1 MRRLLDRIKNSE
13 FLTFSEVLRLKV
25 GIVTLFVTVLII
37 LSIPLSTFNDFTS
50 DIKILVPI
58 GFGVLLFFTI
68 LFAVVNLNR
77 IAMHL
82 SIITIALITVYL
94 TSGGNHFYGYMMF
107 FVTLTVIIFYQDIS
121 TYLIY
126 GGAITVYGV
135 YYIFDKGVSI
145 VGVNTIDTETS
156 LYTYLVILVGFYIVF
171 LTQFLVSD
179 NIYEKMNNDWV
190 RMNKVLGK
198 YQEITFQ
205 HLAELIETNKKEPI
219 YKNVK
224 FQQTVSE
231 LSVFINEFFEE
242 NAKNIAEVVEFYF
255 FIHDQDIDTVID
267 SKELPITTRKYA
279 SQLSKYV
286 LNQKSELVSILFEFS
301 TLFKKSVGF
310 DSSRYQYNLDTL
322 FEDRIDK
329 LLSLAI
335 LYRYLRTE
343 ITQFDKWGNVKRILS
358 HKEITEM
365 FVSKEFREFITYEQ
379 VNFYLDNEN
388 LFEEYLK

>member
-1 MRRLLDRIKNSE
+1 MRRLLDRIRNSE

-25 GIVTLFVTVLII
+25 AIVTLFVTIIII

-50 DIKILVPI
+50 DINILVPI

-82 SIITIALITVYL
+82 SIITIGLITVYL

-121 TYLIY
+121 TYILY
-126 GGAITVYGV
+126 GGGITAYGV

-145 VGVNTIDTETS
+145 VGVNTLNTNIS
-156 LYTYLVILVGFYIVF
+156 LYTYLVILVGFYLVF
-171 LTQFLVSD
+171 MIQFLVSD
-179 NIYEKMNNDWV
+179 NIYEGMNNDWV

-198 YQEITFQ
+198 YQEIIYQ
-205 HLAELIETNKKEPI
+205 NLAEMIEENGQEPI
-219 YKNVK
+219 YKNLK

-242 NAKNIAEVVEFYF
+242 NADNIAEVVEFYF
-255 FIHDQDIDTVID
+255 FLHNQDIDSIVESAD
-267 SKELPITTRKYA
+267 LPIATRKYA
-279 SQLSKYV
+279 LELKKYLLST
-286 LNQKSELVSILFEFS
+286 KSELVSILFEFA
-301 TLFKKSVGF
+301 TLIKNQNGF
-310 DSSRYQYNLDTL
+310 DENRYEYNLDSL
-322 FEDRIDK
+322 FDDRTDK

-335 LYRYLRTE
+335 LYKFLRTE
-343 ITQFDKWGNVKRILS
+343 VTQFDKWGNVKRVLS

-379 VNFYLDNEN
+379 VNFYLDNED
-388 LFEEYLK
+388 LFEKYLK

>member
-1 MRRLLDRIKNSE
+1 MRRLLNRIRNSE

-37 LSIPLSTFNDFTS
+37 LSIPLSTFNDFTN
-50 DIKILVPI
+50 DINILVPI

-68 LFAVVNLNR
+68 LFTVVNLNR

-82 SIITIALITVYL
+82 SIITMALITVYL

-126 GGAITVYGV
+126 GGAITAYGV

-145 VGVNTIDTETS
+145 VGVNTIDTQTS

-171 LTQFLVSD
+171 LIQFLVSD

-190 RMNKVLGK
+190 RMNKILGK
-198 YQEITFQ
+198 YQDITFQ
-205 HLAELIETNKKEPI
+205 HLVDMIEENNSEPI
-219 YKNVK
+219 YKNLR

-231 LSVFINEFFEE
+231 ISVFINEFFEE
-242 NAKNIAEVVEFYF
+242 NAENIAEVVEFYF
-255 FIHDQDIDTVID
+255 FLHDQDIDTVVESQD
-267 SKELPITTRKYA
+267 LPITTRKYA
-279 SQLSKYV
+279 LQLRKYI
-286 LNQKSELVSILFEFS
+286 LNERSELVSILFEFS
-301 TLFKKSVGF
+301 TLIKESNGF
-310 DSSRYQYNLDTL
+310 DYTRYEYNLDNL

-329 LLSLAI
+329 LLSLAM
-335 LYRYLRTE
+335 LYKYLRTE
-343 ITQFDKWGNVKRILS
+343 VTQFDKWGSVKRVLS

-379 VNFYLDNEN
+379 VNFYLDNED